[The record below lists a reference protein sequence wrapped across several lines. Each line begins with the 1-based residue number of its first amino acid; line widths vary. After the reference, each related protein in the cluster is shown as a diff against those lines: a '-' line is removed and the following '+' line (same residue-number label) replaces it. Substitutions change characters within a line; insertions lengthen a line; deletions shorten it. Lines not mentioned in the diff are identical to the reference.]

1 MNKESLTSYTKRFND
16 KVKLV
21 ANTSSSVLINAYIG
35 GLQPFK
41 FFYLV

>member
-1 MNKESLTSYTKRFND
+1 MDKESLTSYTKRFND

-21 ANTSSSVLINAYIG
+21 ADTSSFVLINAYIS
-35 GLQPFK
+35 GLQPLK